1 MDPSFT
7 KLSENNESVYGHVKS
22 AFDLIGTSG
31 LLLTGLGIQSKVPVT
46 SGSLPEIE
54 TSLLCNILTRTVEWL
69 VDVLNRKKDSM
80 NTFSRHWEES
90 SLDK

>member
-7 KLSENNESVYGHVKS
+7 KLSENDASLYGHVKS

-31 LLLTGLGIQSKVPVT
+31 LWLTGLGVQSKVPVT

-54 TSLLCNILTRTVEWL
+54 TSLLRNIFTRTVEWR
-69 VDVLNRKKDSM
+69 VDVL
-80 NTFSRHWEES
+80 
-90 SLDK
+90 